1 MSTPTYFWHDYETFG
16 ADPRRDKPAQFAGI
30 RTDMDF
36 NIVGEPVVLYC
47 QPPVDMLGHPEATL
61 ITGITPQTA
70 LERGVPEPEFIETI
84 VAEMAVPSTCSVG
97 YNSLQFDDEVTRHTL
112 WRNFFDPYAREWQ
125 NGCSRW
131 DIINMVRLAYALRPE
146 GIEWPKREDGT
157 PSFKLEHLASA
168 NDLAQERAHDAL
180 SDVHATIG
188 LAKLIR
194 DKQPKLFDYVVNN
207 RDKHSARKML
217 DMGTRKPAL
226 HVSSK
231 FPASNGCL
239 SPVMPIASHPNNKN
253 CVIVYDLRVDPTPL
267 LELPPDEIFERIFTP
282 TADLPE
288 DTPRVALKGV
298 HLNKCP
304 VLAPFEMMRESEAAR
319 LNLDINQCR
328 RNWKAIHDHLAEV
341 EAKAVAV
348 FDAHAFEPDG
358 DAEAARRQRGECV
371 DLTGPQAH
379 GRAHA
384 RLREVVLDSGGQRV
398 VGVQLQ
404 HRLVGQ
410 RDERAAVL
418 ARRRGDGDGL
428 GPGAVRGAVV
438 RVDAPSGV
446 RESSGAVIEHH
457 VDPAADAVDDGKVN
471 SGDAVE
477 GGRHHV
483 HRVLAHRDRRRGIQR
498 QGIALAAQHYMK

>member
-47 QPPVDMLGHPEATL
+47 QPPADMLGHPEATL
-61 ITGITPQTA
+61 ITGITPQVA

-97 YNSLQFDDEVTRHTL
+97 YNSLAFDDEVTRHTL

-131 DIINMVRLAYALRPE
+131 DIINMVRLAYALRPD

-157 PSFKLEHLASA
+157 PSFKLEHLATA
-168 NDLAQERAHDAL
+168 NNLVQERAHDAL

-188 LAKLIR
+188 LARLIR
-194 DKQPKLFDYVVNN
+194 DKQPKLFDYVVHN

-231 FPASNGCL
+231 FPAANGCL
-239 SPVMPIASHPNNKN
+239 SPVMPIAAHPSNKN

-328 RNWKAIHDHLAEV
+328 RHWKAIHDRLSEV
-341 EAKAVAV
+341 EAKATAV

-358 DAEAARRQRGECV
+358 DAEAALYDGFIGDADRKLADQVRRTSAADLADGAIVFADNRLNELLFRYRARHFPETLVDAERDDWNNWLSKRLEFAPDGGLTLDDYDELIAQLMERVQGE
-371 DLTGPQAH
+371 PA
-379 GRAHA
+379 
-384 RLREVVLDSGGQRV
+384 
-398 VGVQLQ
+398 QLQ
-404 HRLVGQ
+404 LLL
-410 RDERAAVL
+410 DLKAWSAKL
-418 ARRRGDGDGL
+418 
-428 GPGAVRGAVV
+428 
-438 RVDAPSGV
+438 
-446 RESSGAVIEHH
+446 
-457 VDPAADAVDDGKVN
+457 
-471 SGDAVE
+471 
-477 GGRHHV
+477 
-483 HRVLAHRDRRRGIQR
+483 R
-498 QGIALAAQHYMK
+498 QSL